1 MGADAV
7 LGSRPENDRRNIR
20 QQGAGA
26 DLFGALS
33 GGQLRT
39 AYRLLR
45 AVSDGALAPTD
56 DTGVKVGPEDDVT
69 KYHCEV
75 ALGVLDSTLL
85 GGMAERCDQD
95 QTATATAAATAA
107 AIGQLRVRVLQ

>member
-1 MGADAV
+1 M
-7 LGSRPENDRRNIR
+7 
-20 QQGAGA
+20 
-26 DLFGALS
+26 
-33 GGQLRT
+33 
-39 AYRLLR
+39 
-45 AVSDGALAPTD
+45 
-56 DTGVKVGPEDDVT
+56 T